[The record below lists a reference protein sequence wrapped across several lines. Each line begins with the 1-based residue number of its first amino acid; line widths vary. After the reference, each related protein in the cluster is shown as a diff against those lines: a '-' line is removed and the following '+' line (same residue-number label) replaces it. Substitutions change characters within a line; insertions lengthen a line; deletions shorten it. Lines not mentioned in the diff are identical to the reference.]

1 MGLKLVQVEE
11 FFAGW
16 HLVLL
21 SSDPVILDKW
31 QSDYNLVGTCTATE
45 WTPPNTTLDSKEQET

>member
-1 MGLKLVQVEE
+1 MGLKLVKAEE

-31 QSDYNLVGTCTATE
+31 ESDYNLVATCTATE
-45 WTPPNTTLDSKEQET
+45 LTPQTPLCDSKEQET

>member
-1 MGLKLVQVEE
+1 MGLKLVKVEE

-31 QSDYNLVGTCTATE
+31 ESDYNLVATCTATE
-45 WTPPNTTLDSKEQET
+45 LTPPNTTLW